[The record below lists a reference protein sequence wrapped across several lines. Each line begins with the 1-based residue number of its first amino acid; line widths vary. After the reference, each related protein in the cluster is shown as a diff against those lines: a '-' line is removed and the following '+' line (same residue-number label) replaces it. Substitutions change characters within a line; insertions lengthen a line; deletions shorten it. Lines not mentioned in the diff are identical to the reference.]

1 MTRNLFRA
9 RAVAAAGGLMLAV
22 SLGAAAAPAS
32 AAPAAPDAASALPAG
47 VTTACP
53 QTGTAGQATCD
64 SLVSTATA
72 SSPLEYTYSPQ
83 DLESAY
89 DLQVMFAGSVS
100 TQGMLQTVAVIGAG
114 DDPTVS
120 ADLNEYRSE
129 YGLPACTTT
138 DGCLT
143 VVDQSDGTQDP
154 GYTSQI
160 AISLDMVSAACPN
173 CHLLLVQAAN
183 NTIPSLLTAVD
194 TAVADGA
201 SIINE
206 PYTGPEFNGETSDDA
221 QYLANL
227 PGGVEITVP
236 AGNDPPYGYAGSGG
250 EASTQ
255 YPAASPYVTSVGGT
269 NLDQAGTSA
278 CTTAEGGVRGWCE
291 EAWSGTISGCSQ
303 DEPAPVWQSTATGC
317 SGFRADND
325 VAAVASS
332 TQSPGDP
339 MSYYYDGS
347 WGATGATGT
356 ASAIVA
362 GIYADGG
369 TPAAAASCDP
379 TVSAAGCAAAYPYEY
394 PGGPQPNYTTPGVA
408 YPYFSGLNPI
418 TSGTNAGS
426 VDGAPDPCTGTI
438 TDLCQAGPGWNGI
451 TGVGSPAG
459 TGSFT
464 AGGTSEGAI
473 YNGISDDYC
482 LDNHHSDLANNNEI
496 DVWGCDGGADSQTWS
511 YNASGSVEV
520 GTTGYC
526 LDIKDDNTASGSLA
540 LLYTCTGHT
549 DQDWRVT
556 ALGQLVEQN
565 SGKCL
570 TIQSS
575 DEAEEQLEIEPCAL
589 PGPEYQLQQWVT
601 PYSQP
606 VRSGEI
612 SSQDYT
618 GSCIDNY
625 HSNLTAGNVIDIY
638 TCDGG
643 TDSQEWTM
651 AANGSITIDGGKW
664 CLDGSGTANNGNNLA
679 TELEACDADN
689 DGLQLWIPLS
699 NGALFSPYADA
710 VIEATSGTNLTQL
723 QLDNADGDSDQSW
736 SWPS

>member
-1 MTRNLFRA
+1 MTKNLIRA
-9 RAVAAAGGLMLAV
+9 RGIAAAGGLMLAV
-22 SLGAAAAPAS
+22 GLGVAAAPAS
-32 AAPAAPDAASALPAG
+32 AAPAAPAAAAALPAG

-53 QTGTAGQATCD
+53 QTESAGQASCD
-64 SLVSTATA
+64 ALVSSATAT
-72 SSPLEYTYSPQ
+72 SPPANTYGPAQ
-83 DLESAY
+83 VQAAY
-89 DLQVMFAGSVS
+89 DLQTLYNDDSYS

-114 DDPTVS
+114 YDPTV
-120 ADLNEYRSE
+120 ADDLNEYRSQ

-143 VVDQSDGTQDP
+143 VVDQSNQTQDP
-154 GYTSQI
+154 GFTSQI

-173 CHLLLVQAAN
+173 CHLLLVQAAS
-183 NTIPSLLTAVD
+183 NTMPDLLTAVD

-206 PYTGPEFNGETSDDA
+206 PYTGQEFNGETSDDA
-221 QYLANL
+221 QYLASL

-250 EASTQ
+250 QAATQ

-269 NLDQAGTSA
+269 NLDQAESGSTA
-278 CTTAEGGVRGWCE
+278 CTIAEGGARGWCE

-303 DEPAPVWQSTATGC
+303 YEPRPVWQSTATGC
-317 SGFRADND
+317 SGRADND

-332 TQSPGDP
+332 TESPDDP
-339 MSYYYDGS
+339 MAYYYDGS
-347 WGATGATGT
+347 WGATGGTGT
-356 ASAIVA
+356 AAAIVA

-394 PGGPQPNYTTPGVA
+394 PGGSYTTPGDA

-426 VDGAPDPCTGTI
+426 VNGAPDPCTGTI
-438 TDLCQAGPGWNGI
+438 TDLCDAGPGWNGI

-459 TGSFT
+459 TESFT
-464 AGGTSEGAI
+464 AGGSSEGAI
-473 YNGISDDYC
+473 SYAFYYYC

-496 DVWGCDGGADSQTWS
+496 DLWGCDGGADSQTWS
-511 YNASGSVEV
+511 YNANGSVEV

-526 LDIKDDNTASGSLA
+526 LDIKDDATASGSLA
-540 LLYTCTGHT
+540 LLYTCTGNS

-556 ALGQLVEQN
+556 ADGQLMEEN

-570 TIQSS
+570 SG
-575 DEAEEQLEIEPCAL
+575 ENGPEEQLEIEPCSTSD
-589 PGPEYQLQQWVT
+589 EIYEEWVT

-612 SSQDYT
+612 TSQDYT

-625 HSNLTAGNVIDIY
+625 HSSLTAGNKIDIY

-651 AANGSITIDGGKW
+651 AANGSVSIDGGKW
-664 CLDGSGTANNGNNLA
+664 CLDGGQVASNGNQVID
-679 TELEACDADN
+679 LEACDYDN
-689 DGLQLWIPLS
+689 DGYQLWIPLS
-699 NGALFSPYADA
+699 NGSLLNPYLGE
-710 VIEATSGTNLTQL
+710 VIEAPSGTNATQL
-723 QLDNADGDSDQSW
+723 QPEEITGDSDQSW
-736 SWPS
+736 TWPS